1 MSTSDRVSNKLFSVA
16 MAKGHQSIFQPGQN
30 DIHWLG
36 LEILHLDTGE
46 GWQGNIGDKE
56 AALVILSGRCT
67 VSVNNGREF
76 KWERLGER
84 DNIFNGPSTAVYVP
98 RMSEVSFTA
107 ESTLEIAL
115 VEAPCE
121 MDLPPVLI
129 KPSDVKIMS
138 VGVANWRRDVRLIIP
153 PGSPIS
159 QRLIVG
165 ETLNPTGNWSGIPPH
180 KHDEISEKENYL
192 EEFYFYKTRPANG
205 YAVQL
210 IYRDHQTQ
218 AHMISNDDVVFFPN
232 SYHPTVAAPGTT
244 LCYLW
249 VLAGGDKAYK
259 VAIDPRFDWVDK
271 AETVI
276 KEMKHQ

>member
-1 MSTSDRVSNKLFSVA
+1 MSTSDRVPSKLFSVA
-16 MAKGHQSIFQPGQN
+16 MAKGHQSIFQPGQQ

-36 LEILHLDTGE
+36 LEILRLNTGE
-46 GWQGNIGDKE
+46 GWQGKLGDKE
-56 AALVILSGRCT
+56 AALVILCGRCT

-76 KWERLGER
+76 KWERLGGR

-98 RMSEVSFTA
+98 RMSEVSVTA
-107 ESTLEIAL
+107 ENGLEMAV

-121 MDLPPVLI
+121 TDLPSVLI
-129 KPSDVKIMS
+129 TPGDVKIIS
-138 VGVANWRRDVRLIIP
+138 AGVANWRRDVRLIIP

-159 QRLIVG
+159 QRLIIG
-165 ETLNPTGNWSGIPPH
+165 ETINPSGNWSGIPPH

-192 EEFYFYKTRPANG
+192 EELYFYKTRPANG

-210 IYRDHQTQ
+210 IYRDHQAQ
-218 AHMISNDDVVFFPN
+218 AHMIGNDDVMVFRN
-232 SYHPTVAAPGTT
+232 GYHPTVAAPGTT

-249 VLAGGDKAYK
+249 VLAGRDKAYK
-259 VAIDPRFDWVDK
+259 VGADPRFDWVDN

-276 KEMKHQ
+276 KEIKHQ